1 MVVVIARTNVSQHL
15 ELLKATA
22 PPPMPTSSTLAN
34 PTASLHSPNAHLHPT
49 MPPSTI
55 LETLT
60 STARAG
66 AEKDGNK
73 LLSGGLREAVEN
85 ALQTG
90 AQEQVEVV
98 LDTAQ
103 VMGEIKIV

>member
-1 MVVVIARTNVSQHL
+1 
-15 ELLKATA
+15 
-22 PPPMPTSSTLAN
+22 MPTSSTIPN
-34 PTASLHSPNAHLHPT
+34 PTASLHIPNAHLHPT

>member
-1 MVVVIARTNVSQHL
+1 
-15 ELLKATA
+15 
-22 PPPMPTSSTLAN
+22 MPTSSIPN
-34 PTASLHSPNAHLHPT
+34 PTASLHIPNAHLHPT

-73 LLSGGLREAVEN
+73 LLSGGLKEAVEN